1 MMLDEPL
8 VAELIPTQR
17 PTNSGTSTSAWRLAA
32 RLARREVRRRPG
44 RTALA
49 ALLIAVPVFAMTI
62 GSVMV
67 RSERDDWA
75 SHFHRT
81 YGNADVAS
89 ERVEFLAAPATSGSP
104 VDDTNQNELP
114 AGSRVVEFV
123 RVEAS
128 VTPSVPVVDAL
139 PWASFSDIP
148 LNDPLTSGIVEFLD
162 GDAPGPGEVLLGPK
176 LAKALGLEVGDRLEL
191 ARPSGTWTVSGI
203 GRYSD
208 SYWSEPMIING
219 FDRNRL
225 RLVGENQNAQFNTP
239 NVVQLFDLPDGL
251 SPVEVGQVAE
261 SMGAMTA
268 NDKKVWW
275 FGGGS
280 GSGSGQALAWGW
292 VAGALALIAVG
303 IIVAAAFA
311 TSARRQL
318 VTVGQLSSNGATSAV
333 IRRTLSLQGTW
344 TACIGAVVG
353 IGVGLASLP
362 FLRGLMSEHI
372 VYRAV
377 NYRIS
382 LLDLIGIAATAVI
395 VGTFAARVPARSTS
409 RIPVMAALAGRRP
422 LATPPAWLV
431 PTGVGLFGGGV
442 GLIAVAAAGARNSGS
457 GDLWA
462 FLIVLG
468 GVGVAFGMC
477 CATPL
482 VVERIGRTGRRL
494 PLAWRMSVR
503 SLARSRTRSA
513 AVVAAIA
520 VAVGGAVAGAT
531 IAEVTVGSQYQYVR
545 SVPLDTV
552 VLSADREVACCEGV
566 VDVGPMP
573 PLTVPQVALDRLAEV
588 FPSAVVTPLRVA
600 TFDPAPVDWA
610 SPNIDAS
617 GGYSPGVV
625 VGPWIADPAVLD
637 LIGLSRADLMTLRS
651 EGALRLWPV
660 SAASGDE
667 IANGMVR
674 YTTESGVIDLSFHST
689 HANPDAI
696 PTDVVITPEH
706 AAELGFEIVE
716 FGAVIR
722 NDRDLTTAQRD
733 ALNTLH
739 VLLNGQPQ
747 SIDSFV
753 EPGDPVIARNTPSE
767 TTDYWSVRFEYPIDV
782 SRYIWIARAIIT
794 AAALLLSVMVVAI
807 GLSLAAAEGRDER
820 DVLAVVG
827 ARPSMLRRLA
837 GTKAATL
844 SLTGVALGVAT
855 GFIPVWVL
863 YHTINEASAI
873 PPRFPWLVAVLLVL
887 LVPGLA
893 GLMAWAGSGIA
904 QRLKPIRISTQRLD

>member
-8 VAELIPTQR
+8 VAESVPTQR

-49 ALLIAVPVFAMTI
+49 ALLIAVPVCAMTI

-81 YGNADVAS
+81 YGTADVAS

-104 VDDTNQNELP
+104 VDDTSQNELP

-139 PWASFSDIP
+139 PWASFSDIS

-162 GDAPGPGEVLLGPK
+162 GDAPGPDEVLLGPK

-191 ARPSGTWTVSGI
+191 DRPSGTWTVSGI

-251 SPVEVGQVAE
+251 SPVEVGQVAQ

-268 NDKKVWW
+268 NDNNVWW
-275 FGGGS
+275 FD
-280 GSGSGQALAWGW
+280 SGSGQALAWGW

-333 IRRTLSLQGTW
+333 IRRTLALQGTW
-344 TACIGAVVG
+344 TACIGVVVG
-353 IGVGLASLP
+353 IGVGLTSLP

-382 LLDLIGIAATAVI
+382 FLDLIGIAATAVI

-482 VVERIGRTGRRL
+482 VVERIGRPGRRL

-531 IAEVTVGSQYQYVR
+531 IAEVAVGSQYQYVG

-552 VLSADREVACCEGV
+552 VLSGSQAAACCEGV
-566 VDVGPMP
+566 VDPEPMP
-573 PLTVPQVALDRLAEV
+573 PMPLPTDALDRLMDL
-588 FPSAVVTPLRVA
+588 FPDAAVNTVRVT
-600 TFDPAPVDWA
+600 TFDPAAVDWA
-610 SPNIDAS
+610 NPNAYDN
-617 GGYSPGVV
+617 GGYSPGANT
-625 VGPWIADPAVLD
+625 GPWIA
-637 LIGLSRADLMTLRS
+637 
-651 EGALRLWPV
+651 
-660 SAASGDE
+660 
-667 IANGMVR
+667 
-674 YTTESGVIDLSFHST
+674 
-689 HANPDAI
+689 
-696 PTDVVITPEH
+696 
-706 AAELGFEIVE
+706 
-716 FGAVIR
+716 
-722 NDRDLTTAQRD
+722 RDLYGPDRVC
-733 ALNTLH
+733 H
-739 VLLNGQPQ
+739 
-747 SIDSFV
+747 I
-753 EPGDPVIARNTPSE
+753 SE
-767 TTDYWSVRFEYPIDV
+767 SQM
-782 SRYIWIARAIIT
+782 
-794 AAALLLSVMVVAI
+794 AAK
-807 GLSLAAAEGRDER
+807 R
-820 DVLAVVG
+820 
-827 ARPSMLRRLA
+827 
-837 GTKAATL
+837 
-844 SLTGVALGVAT
+844 
-855 GFIPVWVL
+855 
-863 YHTINEASAI
+863 
-873 PPRFPWLVAVLLVL
+873 
-887 LVPGLA
+887 
-893 GLMAWAGSGIA
+893 
-904 QRLKPIRISTQRLD
+904 